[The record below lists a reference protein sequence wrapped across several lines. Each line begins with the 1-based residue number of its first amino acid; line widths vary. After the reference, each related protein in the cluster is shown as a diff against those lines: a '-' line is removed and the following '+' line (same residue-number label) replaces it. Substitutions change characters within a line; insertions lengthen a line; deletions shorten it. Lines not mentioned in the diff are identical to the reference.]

1 MAEDKTDE
9 SNPQAD
15 EPPVKEPIL
24 LNWLIML
31 AGFAGITLVT
41 IWLTQ

>member
-9 SNPQAD
+9 PTPQEEA
-15 EPPVKEPIL
+15 PPTKEPIL

-31 AGFAGITLVT
+31 AGFAVITLTT